1 MFVSRV
7 HETASSSTLRSTGV
21 VGGWLITTAAIGAFA
36 FVAGNNVE
44 QQTLGQGVTPA
55 NVVSVTTE
63 SVTTQP
69 AIATTLTPALGGVV
83 AHAKVTAAV
92 VNATQGPGPHVA
104 GCGPFRSAQRV
115 GYTPVRERSAQSS
128 NRRGP
133 ITLARAGDTSCWHE
147 VSLSATTHEHV
158 GSTPG
163 AGQPGR
169 TSFNTPR

>member
-7 HETASSSTLRSTGV
+7 HETASPGTLRSASV
-21 VGGWLITTAAIGAFA
+21 IGGWLITTAALGAFA
-36 FVAGNNVE
+36 FVAGNHVE
-44 QQTLGQGVTPA
+44 QQTLGQVVTPA
-55 NVVSVTTE
+55 GVVSVTTE

-69 AIATTLTPALGGVV
+69 AMTTTLMPALGGVV

-92 VNATQGPGPHVA
+92 VNAPQGSGPHVA
-104 GCGPFRSAQRV
+104 GCAQFRSTQRVSYTPFR
-115 GYTPVRERSAQSS
+115 ERAAQSS

-133 ITLARAGDTSCWHE
+133 ITLARAGDTSCRHATIA
-147 VSLSATTHEHV
+147 SATQTHV

-169 TSFNTPR
+169 ASFDTPR